1 MTNGIRNPLNALEMS
16 VAEYFAG
23 IGLVRMG
30 LESAGWHINFAN
42 DFSKEKY
49 EMYIAYFQDANQ
61 HYHLK
66 NIFDIKPKDVP
77 NTMLAT
83 ASFPC
88 IDLSLAGKRNGLN
101 GKYSSAFWGFVNILE
116 AQGENRPPI
125 VLLEN
130 VTGWISSNRGKDFRV
145 TIKSLN
151 ELGYACDVFTLD
163 AIRFTPQSRPRV
175 FIVGYRTEKPNND
188 VLRLLRR
195 PDSLSSKA
203 LRRTTESNFDLKWH
217 INVIPFPPEEAKVNL
232 SHVVERLPENDTRW
246 WSDVEVERHLAMMNQ
261 SHREQ
266 VHQLAT
272 KSYLSFRTM
281 YRRVRKGQQRAE
293 VRNDESAGCLRTARG
308 GSSRQMLI
316 QVGLNRVRMRHM
328 TPREYARLQGVPD
341 DFPISARINQ
351 ALTGFGDA
359 VCVPAVTWIAENVLN
374 PLVLD
379 FSESFELT
387 ANNLQQ
393 QMAVL

>member
-1 MTNGIRNPLNALEMS
+1 MTNSNRNQPNALERS

-30 LESAGWHINFAN
+30 LENAGWHINFAN
-42 DFSKEKY
+42 DFSKEKC
-49 EMYIAYFQDANQ
+49 EMYTAYFEDANQ
-61 HYHLK
+61 HYHLR
-66 NIFDIKPKDVP
+66 NIFDIKPQDVP

-101 GKYSSAFWGFVNILE
+101 GKYSSAFWGFINILE
-116 AQGENRPPI
+116 AQGESRPPI

-130 VTGWISSNRGKDFRV
+130 VTGWISSNQGKDFRL

-195 PDSLSSKA
+195 PGSLSNKA
-203 LRRTTESNFDLKWH
+203 LRRTIELNFDLKWH
-217 INVIPFPPEEAKVNL
+217 INAIPFPPDEAKVNL
-232 SHVVERLPENDTRW
+232 SHIVEQLPENDTRW
-246 WSDVEVERHLAMMNQ
+246 WSNVEVERHLAMMNQ

-266 VHQLAT
+266 IHQLAG

-293 VRNDESAGCLRTARG
+293 VRNDETAGCLRTARG

-316 QVGLNRVRMRHM
+316 EVGLNRVRMRHM

-341 DFPISARINQ
+341 DFPISAKTNQ

-374 PLVLD
+374 PLALD
-379 FSESFELT
+379 FSESFELAT
-387 ANNLQQ
+387 NNLQQ
-393 QMAVL
+393 QTAVL

>member
-1 MTNGIRNPLNALEMS
+1 MTNNIRNQLNTLDRS

-30 LESAGWHINFAN
+30 LENAGWHIRFAN
-42 DFSKEKY
+42 DFSEEKY
-49 EMYIAYFQDANQ
+49 EMYAAHFKDAKQ
-61 HYHLK
+61 HYHVK
-66 NIFDIKPKDVP
+66 NIFDIQLNEVP

-101 GKYSSAFWGFVNILE
+101 GKHSSAFWGFINILE

-130 VTGWISSNRGKDFRV
+130 VTGWISSNEGKDFRL
-145 TIKSLN
+145 TIQSLN

-175 FIVGYRTEKPNND
+175 FIIGYRTAKPNKD
-188 VLRLLRR
+188 VLSLLRR
-195 PDSLSSKA
+195 PDSLSNKA
-203 LRRTTESNFDLKWH
+203 LRRTIESNFDLNWH
-217 INVIPFPPEEAKVNL
+217 INPLPLPPEKSETNL
-232 SHVVERLPENDTRW
+232 SQIVELLPDEDSRW
-246 WSDVEVERHLAMMNQ
+246 WSNDEVKRHLAMM
-261 SHREQ
+261 SKTHREQ
-266 VHQLAT
+266 IAQSVDQDF
-272 KSYLSFRTM
+272 LSFKTM

-293 VRNDESAGCLRTARG
+293 VRNDNMAGCLRTARG
-308 GSSRQMLI
+308 GSSRQMLV
-316 QVGLNRVRMRHM
+316 QVGQNYIKMRHM

-341 DFPISARINQ
+341 DFPIPAKINQ

-359 VCVPAVTWIAENVLN
+359 VCVPAITWIAENVLN
-374 PLVLD
+374 PLAAEL
-379 FSESFELT
+379 SGRFELT
-387 ANNLQQ
+387 VDDLQQ
-393 QMAVL
+393 QTAVL